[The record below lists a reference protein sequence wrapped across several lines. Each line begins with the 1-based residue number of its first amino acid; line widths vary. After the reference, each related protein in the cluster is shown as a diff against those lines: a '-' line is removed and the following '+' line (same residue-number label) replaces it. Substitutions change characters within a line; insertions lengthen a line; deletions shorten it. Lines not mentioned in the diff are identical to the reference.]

1 MHVIPLPI
9 DLTVCQKRASTFVH
23 SFIHSFIHSIVCH
36 YFTYISQILKSI
48 LECLILISICS

>member
-23 SFIHSFIHSIVCH
+23 SFIHSFIHSFDSLSLF
-36 YFTYISQILKSI
+36 YLYITDT
-48 LECLILISICS
+48 

>member
-9 DLTVCQKRASTFVH
+9 DLTVCQKRASTFV
-23 SFIHSFIHSIVCH
+23 HSIVCH

>member
-23 SFIHSFIHSIVCH
+23 SFIHSFDSLSLF
-36 YFTYISQILKSI
+36 YLYITDT
-48 LECLILISICS
+48 